1 MNILIIFLK
10 ILAIILGFVF
20 LVVLMAIFT
29 PCEYHSKAE
38 VNDENTYFYVEI
50 AIIFH
55 LFKFRIY
62 NKDSEYRIK
71 LIILGKHAILKFN
84 KKVSN
89 EEKVKDYN
97 KGKFNF
103 LNKNFLVSCISYF
116 KEVITLLK
124 PKYVEINGT
133 YGFCDPAETGF
144 LCAFISMISQI
155 IRGDYLHVNLQPDF
169 QDEIIDIKVNVYGKL
184 ILFSVIYKTF
194 KFMVKDEVRE
204 VLIQKS

>member
-1 MNILIIFLK
+1 
-10 ILAIILGFVF
+10 
-20 LVVLMAIFT
+20 MAIFT
-29 PCEYHSKAE
+29 PCEYHSRAE
-38 VNDENTYFYVEI
+38 VNDEKTYFYAEI

-55 LFKFRIY
+55 LFKIRVFTK
-62 NKDSEYRIK
+62 NSEYRIK
-71 LIILGKHAILKFN
+71 LIILGKHVTLKFN
-84 KKVSN
+84 KKVSD
-89 EEKVKDYN
+89 EEKVKDHN

-103 LNKNFLVSCISYF
+103 LNKDFLVSCISYF
-116 KEVITLLK
+116 KEIITFLK
-124 PKYVEINGT
+124 PKCIEIDGI
-133 YGFCDPAETGF
+133 YGLCDPAETGF